1 MLMITQSNMPR
12 IKGLM
17 PTARMVS
24 IDSDAPMKNIVNV
37 RKRLAMPDMMV
48 PTCGTLSRT
57 NVFRSI
63 AMMKYRMNHGIVNLL
78 SLLLKMNDVT
88 SAKGMIHNALVSL
101 IVVAICRASSPYAAP
116 APTTELVSWIAI
128 AAHVPNSC

>member
-1 MLMITQSNMPR
+1 
-12 IKGLM
+12 
-17 PTARMVS
+17 MVS

-63 AMMKYRMNHGIVNLL
+63 H
-78 SLLLKMNDVT
+78 SE
-88 SAKGMIHNALVSL
+88 AKSDDRILQEHL
-101 IVVAICRASSPYAAP
+101 
-116 APTTELVSWIAI
+116 
-128 AAHVPNSC
+128 